1 MSTRALLDTHS
12 FLWFIG
18 GSERL
23 SPRARTLIEARE
35 NPILVSVAGLWEI
48 AIKNGIGKL
57 ALDRPFAELI
67 PEQLERQQIGVL
79 GIELR
84 HLDALTRLP
93 QHHRDPFDR
102 LIAAQALTE
111 EVPVISVDPALDAYG
126 VQRLW

>member
-12 FLWFIG
+12 FIWFIG

-23 SPRARTLIEARE
+23 SARARALIEERE
-35 NPILVSVAGLWEI
+35 NTMLVSVASLWEI
-48 AIKNGIGKL
+48 AIKQGIGKL

-79 GIELR
+79 GIDLHHLAELV
-84 HLDALTRLP
+84 LLP
-93 QHHRDPFDR
+93 RHHRDPFDR
-102 LIAAQALTE
+102 LIAAQAIVERL
-111 EVPVISVDPALDAYG
+111 PVISVDPALDAYG